1 MTDTDE
7 VLVFLERAKARVEGG
22 AAEPTT
28 GTDAVRY
35 ARDRLS
41 EALPHVH
48 GGAELPADARLKPVK
63 QAVLEAMR
71 PITSHQGPFNRA
83 ILQAVD
89 GATAAIEG
97 LAHAVDRQEQHANR
111 LQAGVATTELT
122 VDDLVDELASLRT
135 QVADLADQVAALR
148 AQLPDA

>member
-7 VLVFLERAKARVEGG
+7 VLVFLERAKARTEGG
-22 AAEPTT
+22 AADPST

-71 PITSHQGPFNRA
+71 PITSHQAPFNRA
-83 ILQAVD
+83 LLQAVD
-89 GATAAIEG
+89 GTAAAIEG
-97 LAHAVDRQEQHANR
+97 LTHAVDRSEQHAHR
-111 LQAGVATTELT
+111 LQAGVATTELA
-122 VDDLVDELASLRT
+122 VDDLVEEVATLRS

-148 AQLPDA
+148 ALLPDA